1 MFWTDWG
8 MFSSNIERADLTG
21 EHRWTLIKLYSNG
34 FPISVVIGFEPE
46 RIYWMDTS
54 NVNSADFKGHY
65 RRQERYIRENI
76 NPVDL
81 ALYGDNLYWVDRDGR
96 SIHWF
101 NKTQPVDM
109 LSFGHLTDGVL
120 VGAVVSDESRQ
131 PIGKLIKRAVA
142 LGFCRMPFAARLFCC
157 P

>member
-8 MFSSNIERADLTG
+8 ILRSKIERADLTG
-21 EHRWTLIKLYSNG
+21 EYRQTLVNLRSQG
-34 FPISVVIGFEPE
+34 FPISLVIEFEPA

-54 NVNSADFKGHY
+54 YLNSADFKGHY
-65 RRQERYIRENI
+65 RRFLRYIRENI
-76 NPVDL
+76 NPIDL
-81 ALYGDNLYWVDRDGR
+81 ALYGDNLYWVDRNGR

-101 NKTQPVDM
+101 NKTRPVDM

-131 PIGKLIKRAVA
+131 PIGKLVRRAVV
-142 LGFCRMPFAARLFCC
+142 LGFRHLLHGCFE
-157 P
+157 